1 MCFLHIHIAMMM
13 KIQYICQTLICM
25 YIRHCI
31 CSVSAFPNAHVCVF
45 CVLKVATVPSAQ
57 SLRLLDFS
65 FSDFDLSDT
74 ETTLATIRMFVDLNL
89 VQNFQMK
96 YTVRTEQLG
105 ICL

>member
-1 MCFLHIHIAMMM
+1 MLTMHFHI
-13 KIQYICQTLICM
+13 
-25 YIRHCI
+25 
-31 CSVSAFPNAHVCVF
+31 HVCVF
-45 CVLKVATVPSAQ
+45 NHILFDLTNVGICVFLKVATVPSAQ

-96 YTVRTEQLG
+96 YTV
-105 ICL
+105 II